1 MNNTPN
7 ALHLDQFN
15 TISVAFIP
23 YYTISVAFPLHNTIS
38 AALYTNS
45 VAVAHQFCMI
55 NTPLAL

>member
-15 TISVAFIP
+15 TISVAF
-23 YYTISVAFPLHNTIS
+23 PLHNTIT